1 MTKGSAKSRSGKQLS
16 AEEMSVRTRR
26 AIGHFPNNYRETS
39 ARDDVIMTQPML
51 DDWRSIASDQE
62 PVNPDAG
69 VAPRVRVTAPDR
81 SRAAP
86 QGRGSARSSR
96 RNLVDKT
103 ASKAL
108 GAQEAVEKIGGIL
121 AGLSAADR
129 FAVLKKINGAFGYK
143 TKGQVPDQPT
153 QTKTKKAPAV
163 VDKPAPKR
171 EPKLSHNEIF
181 SAHPWGKMLA
191 LTSKVIKSSSRSSTE
206 KVSNEVHYVHKEMLR
221 QKSAFTES
229 FASNPNSR
237 PPAVP
242 DIESGE
248 EALGLLIRAMKHIT
262 TNSTIELNDT
272 SASSIV
278 EGAWCLCCGST
289 DHALLSG
296 DWVSAPRPSWPS
308 ATCTVQRTDE
318 EAERAAVR
326 LMEAKQAAKAKGK
339 EKRKRAVE
347 TANTERP
354 PEKVPKGSIS
364 SSRGSSAPSSE
375 ASLTEGSEEAH
386 EGMDLDGQEQD

>member
-1 MTKGSAKSRSGKQLS
+1 MTKGSAKSRSRKQLS
-16 AEEMSVRTRR
+16 AEEMSVRTGR

-39 ARDDVIMTQPML
+39 AADSAIMTQTML

-62 PVNPDAG
+62 PVKPDTG
-69 VAPRVRVTAPDR
+69 VAPRVRITAPDR
-81 SRAAP
+81 PRATP

-143 TKGQVPDQPT
+143 AKGQVPDQPT
-153 QTKTKKAPAV
+153 RSKAKPTPA

-181 SAHPWGKMLA
+181 SSHPWGKMLA

-206 KVSNEVHYVHKEMLR
+206 KVSNEVHHVHKEMLR

-229 FASNPNSR
+229 FARDANSR
-237 PPAVP
+237 LPAVP

-248 EALGLLIRAMKHIT
+248 EALDLLIRAMKHIT

-308 ATCTVQRTDE
+308 ASCTVQRTDE

-354 PEKVPKGSIS
+354 PEKVPKGSTS
-364 SSRGSSAPSSE
+364 GSRSSSAPSSE
-375 ASLTEGSEEAH
+375 ASATEGSEEAH
-386 EGMDLDGQEQD
+386 EGMDLDGQESL